1 MSQPPVCIIPA
12 RGSSKRFPGK
22 NLAPFA
28 GVPLLWRAIQ
38 TAVLTHLFQS
48 LGDNRIWVNTDSR
61 DIADSAVRAGALP
74 FIRPSELALDHV
86 QVAAVCAHH
95 VEEMKLPS
103 RTPVCIM
110 LTTSPL
116 TKQEDIH
123 ASFSRFNDEG
133 AKVMHAVTRFEH
145 PIERALR
152 LESGHLAWVGGD
164 PSVVDRGTQS
174 FPPAYRITG
183 SFTWVLAGHLVET
196 RSYVDDRMLGYEVS
210 RERAVDIDT
219 PEDLRVAE
227 VLWKELG
234 RGA

>member
-1 MSQPPVCIIPA
+1 MPQPPICIIPA
-12 RGSSKRFPGK
+12 RGSSTRFPGK

-38 TAVLTHLFQS
+38 TAGLTHLFQDAA
-48 LGDNRIWVNTDSR
+48 GNRTWVNTDSR
-61 DIADSAVRAGALP
+61 EIADSAVRTGALP
-74 FIRPSELALDHV
+74 FIRPPELALDHI
-86 QVAAVCAHH
+86 QVAAVCAQQ
-95 VEEMKLPS
+95 VEEMKPHP

-110 LTTSPL
+110 LTTAPL
-116 TKQEDIH
+116 TRWEDIC

-133 AKVMHAVTRFEH
+133 ARVMHAVARFEH

-152 LESGHLAWVGGD
+152 LESGKLVWAGGD

-183 SFTWVLAGHLVET
+183 SFTWVLAGHLVKT

-227 VLWKELG
+227 VLWRELG
-234 RGA
+234 KGA